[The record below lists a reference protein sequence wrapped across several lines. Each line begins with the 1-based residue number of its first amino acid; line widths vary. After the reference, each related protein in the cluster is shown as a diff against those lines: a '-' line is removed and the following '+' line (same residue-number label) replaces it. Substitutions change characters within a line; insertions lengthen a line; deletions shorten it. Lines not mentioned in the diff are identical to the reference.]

1 MGFYSNID
9 IDNQEWEA
17 INGGSKHD
25 YEPDYTDIKGKP
37 FKSLENALSLSKEQK
52 EFIASDEFA
61 KEWNDFL
68 KGAFWC
74 LIFY

>member
-1 MGFYSNID
+1 MGYFSEID

-37 FKSLENALSLSKEQK
+37 FKSLENALSLSKEQR

-61 KEWNDFL
+61 KEWDNFL
-68 KGAFWC
+68 KGSF
-74 LIFY
+74 